1 MRSEDEPR
9 AADSRRR
16 RVRLT
21 DDAHIELGEP
31 IHLGGDVGWLCPAKI
46 VGRGKPLPRVRHDD
60 DDDEAPAEP
69 RREPEV
75 THTLL
80 VCTGR
85 GRTAADAQADAVRQ
99 LELSHRAPEVKIEIR
114 RTDPPA
120 SGDGAPSSKGD
131 GAAEEKPRGW
141 RAALRRLFG

>member
-1 MRSEDEPR
+1 MRPEDPPGP
-9 AADSRRR
+9 ADSRRR
-16 RVRLT
+16 NIPL
-21 DDAHIELGEP
+21 DDASFIELGEP
-31 IHLGGDVGWLCPAKI
+31 IHIGGDVGWLCPAKI

-60 DDDEAPAEP
+60 DDDAPPEP

-85 GRTAADAQADAVRQ
+85 GHTADDAQADAVRQ
-99 LELSHRAPEVKIEIR
+99 LEQSHRPPQVRIEIR

-120 SGDGAPSSKGD
+120 SKPTEDDESGAPRTE
-131 GAAEEKPRGW
+131 APKPSGW